1 MGGDGGDAI
10 AFDPRED
17 TMRKA
22 AKWLTRK
29 LGAWLDRLS
38 YPILVPLALLL
49 AAAPFFPE
57 PHLFETS
64 RMLVAGELTEPI
76 YIFDFFMHSFGLVLL
91 GAKIGRDLL
100 GGGDSEDD
108 EKNTVATDTG
118 DRSEK

>member
-1 MGGDGGDAI
+1 MRDALS
-10 AFDPRED
+10 
-17 TMRKA
+17 
-22 AKWLTRK
+22 WLANK

-76 YIFDFFMHSFGLVLL
+76 YIFDFFMHSAGLVLL
-91 GAKIGRDLL
+91 AAKIGRDLW
-100 GGGDSEDD
+100 GDEGRKDD
-108 EKNTVATDTG
+108 ESESDTETSEPS
-118 DRSEK
+118 DRNDK